1 MPREALFPHVLVAP
15 DTVMLGI
22 GGGGGPCDP
31 GDAQSE
37 PPCHGWGVGLLS
49 ISPTLFFP
57 KGSFTAQSLLRAP
70 SIYIKLAGVSGC
82 TYSLSTLMGHR
93 FIHKT
98 VFILRDLGSIFS
110 DLVGISASYLFA
122 LPSLTFS
129 ESSQLFFL
137 LFFYM
142 TLRIRKG
149 SCWHFNGNYTKFVA

>member
-1 MPREALFPHVLVAP
+1 M
-15 DTVMLGI
+15 
-22 GGGGGPCDP
+22 GGGGPCDP

-37 PPCHGWGVGLLS
+37 PPLGGGSLVHLS
-49 ISPTLFFP
+49 DPLLFFCP

-70 SIYIKLAGVSGC
+70 LIYIKLARVSGY

-98 VFILRDLGSIFS
+98 AFILRALGSIFS
-110 DLVGISASYLFA
+110 YLVGISASYLFA

-129 ESSQLFFL
+129 GSSQLFFL

-149 SCWHFNGNYTKFVA
+149 SCWHFNGNYTKFVDRLRKLW